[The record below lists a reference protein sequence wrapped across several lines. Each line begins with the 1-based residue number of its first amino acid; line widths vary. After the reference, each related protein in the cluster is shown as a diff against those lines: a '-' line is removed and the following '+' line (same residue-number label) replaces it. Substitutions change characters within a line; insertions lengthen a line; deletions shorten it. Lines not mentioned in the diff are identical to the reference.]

1 MLFLPE
7 QLLLYLQHITLNIP
21 LKLFAVHL
29 YVNFLFCRY
38 LSIDPLQELP
48 HSLQRKIDLLDTSMP
63 CTMNS
68 TMRENKYHEQIDKK
82 KQQQKKNNSGVHTL
96 THDQIIKKLHSIRIK

>member
-7 QLLLYLQHITLNIP
+7 QLLLYLQYITLKIP

-29 YVNFLFCRY
+29 YVNFLLCRY

-48 HSLQRKIDLLDTSMP
+48 HSLQRKIDLLHTSMP

-68 TMRENKYHEQIDKK
+68 TMRENKYHERIDKKK
-82 KQQQKKNNSGVHTL
+82 KQQQKKITVVFIL
-96 THDQIIKKLHSIRIK
+96 LHMTK